1 MTNEPLGDSRLRQTL
16 KRRHMTMIALGGV
29 IGAGLFVGSRVV
41 IQSAGPAASISFLL
55 TGLLVVLVIRM
66 LGELATALPAA
77 GSFYEYARLAMG
89 DLAGFVTGWMYWY
102 FWVGVVAFEA
112 IAGADLIRFWLPEL
126 PQWLLALGLL
136 LIMTGTNLRSVRAYG
151 EFEFWFASIKVGAIV
166 VFLVVGT
173 LYVAGLWFGSGLHIA
188 NITAH
193 GGFAPRGVLPI
204 FTGAVA
210 ATGFYF
216 GAEIVTIASAESA
229 EPAAAVARATT
240 SVIGRVL
247 LFYIGSIVLIVAIV
261 PWNSPAIKTPYVSAL
276 AAIGLPAAAHVMN
289 AVILTAVLSALNSGL
304 YVSSRMLLALT
315 RHGDAPQMLARVS
328 RQGTPVR
335 AILAGTVV
343 GFAAVLISYV
353 SPDAVFPFLV
363 KSNGTVALF
372 VYLLIA
378 MSELRL
384 RRKLERESPERIVLR
399 MWMYPWLTLVAIAG
413 MLGIL
418 AAMVFIPDQRVPLA
432 TGLASLAIAAALF
445 WLRRALF
452 TGRVGSEAGQKPLLE
467 PSSSQPSVES
477 RPPP

>member
-1 MTNEPLGDSRLRQTL
+1 MTQEPLGDPRLRQSL
-16 KRRHMTMIALGGV
+16 KRRHMTMIAIGGV

-41 IQSAGPAASISFLL
+41 IQSAGPAASLSFLL

-77 GSFYEYARLAMG
+77 GSFYEYARLALG

-112 IAGADLIRFWLPEL
+112 IAGADLIRFWIPEL
-126 PQWLLALGLL
+126 PQWLLALLLL
-136 LIMTGTNLRSVRAYG
+136 LIMTATNLRSVRAYG

-166 VFLVVGT
+166 VFLVTGG
-173 LYVAGLWFGSGLHIA
+173 LYVAGLWFGAGPHVA
-188 NITAH
+188 NLTAH
-193 GGFAPRGVLPI
+193 GGFAPRGLLPI

-216 GAEIVTIASAESA
+216 GAEIVSVAAAESA
-229 EPAAAVARATT
+229 EPSAAVARAATT
-240 SVIGRVL
+240 VIWRIL
-247 LFYIGSIVLIVAIV
+247 LFYIGSIVLVVAIV
-261 PWNSPAIKTPYVSAL
+261 PWNSPAITTPYVSAL

-304 YVSSRMLLALT
+304 YVSSRMLLAMT
-315 RHGDAPQMLARVS
+315 RHRDAPQLLARVNEH
-328 RQGTPVR
+328 GTPVR

-343 GFAAVLISYV
+343 GFIAVIMSYI

-378 MSELRL
+378 LSELRL
-384 RRKLERESPERIVLR
+384 RLKLERDSPERIVVR
-399 MWMYPWLTLVAIAG
+399 MWLYPWLTIAAIAA

-418 AAMVFIPDQRVPLA
+418 AAMAFIPDQRVPLA
-432 TGLASLAIAAALF
+432 TGLASLAIAVALF
-445 WLRRALF
+445 WLRGVLLH
-452 TGRVGSEAGQKPLLE
+452 GRSSGAGQPQRLRLPPSIE
-467 PSSSQPSVES
+467 PPTSH
-477 RPPP
+477 

>member
-1 MTNEPLGDSRLRQTL
+1 LTHEPLGDSRLRQTL

-41 IQSAGPAASISFLL
+41 IQSAGPAASLSFLL

-77 GSFYEYARLAMG
+77 GSFYEYARLALG
-89 DLAGFVTGWMYWY
+89 DMAGFVTGWMYWY

-112 IAGADLIRFWLPEL
+112 IAGADLIRFWLPQF

-136 LIMTGTNLRSVRAYG
+136 LIMTATNLRSVRAYG

-173 LYVAGLWFGSGLHIA
+173 LYVAGLGFGTGPHLA
-188 NITAH
+188 NLTAH
-193 GGFAPRGVLPI
+193 GGFAPHGMLPV

-216 GAEIVTIASAESA
+216 GAEIVTITAAESA
-229 EPAAAVARATT
+229 EPAAAIAQATT
-240 SVIGRVL
+240 SVISRVL
-247 LFYIGSIVLIVAIV
+247 LFYIGSIVLVVAIV
-261 PWNSPAIKTPYVSAL
+261 PWNSPAITTPYVSAL
-276 AAIGLPAAAHVMN
+276 AVIGLPAAAQVMN

-315 RHGDAPQMLARVS
+315 RHGDAPQMLACVNAH
-328 RQGTPVR
+328 GTPVR

-343 GFAAVLISYV
+343 GFAAVLTSYV
-353 SPDAVFPFLV
+353 SPNAVFPFLV

-378 MSELRL
+378 LSELRL
-384 RRKLERESPERIVLR
+384 RRKLDLESPERIVIR
-399 MWMYPWLTLVAIAG
+399 MWMFPWLTGVAIAA
-413 MLGIL
+413 MVGIL
-418 AAMVFIPDQRVPLA
+418 GAMAFIPDQRAPLA
-432 TGLASLAIAAALF
+432 TGLASLAIAVALY
-445 WLRRALF
+445 WLFRTRLGGGRA
-452 TGRVGSEAGQKPLLE
+452 PL
-467 PSSSQPSVES
+467 PQASSPQPSVE
-477 RPPP
+477 PPPT

>member
-1 MTNEPLGDSRLRQTL
+1 MTDETLGDPRLRQTL

-55 TGLLVVLVIRM
+55 SGLLVVLVIRM

-112 IAGADLIRFWLPEL
+112 IAGADLIRFWFPQL
-126 PQWLLALGLL
+126 PQWLIALALL
-136 LIMTGTNLRSVRAYG
+136 LIMTATNLRSVRTYG

-166 VFLVVGT
+166 VFLG
-173 LYVAGLWFGSGLHIA
+173 LGALFVAGLGFHTSPHLS
-188 NITAH
+188 NLTAH
-193 GGFAPRGVLPI
+193 GGFAPHGWLPI

-216 GAEIVTIASAESA
+216 GAEIVTIAAAEST
-229 EPAAAVARATT
+229 EPAAAIARATT
-240 SVIGRVL
+240 SVITRVL
-247 LFYIGSIVLIVAIV
+247 VFYIGSIVLVVAIV
-261 PWNSPAIKTPYVSAL
+261 PWNSPAITTPYSSAL
-276 AAIGLPAAAHVMN
+276 AAIGIPAAKNIMN

-315 RHGDAPQMLARVS
+315 RHGDAPRMFAKVNAE
-328 RQGTPVR
+328 GTPLR
-335 AILAGTVV
+335 AILAGTGV
-343 GFAAVLISYV
+343 GFLAVMMSYI

-378 MSELRL
+378 LSELQL
-384 RRKLERESPERIVLR
+384 RRKLERESPERLVVR
-399 MWMYPWLTLVAIAG
+399 MWLFPWLTIVGIVA
-413 MLGIL
+413 MVGIL
-418 AAMVFIPDQRVPLA
+418 AAMAFIPDQRTPLI
-432 TGLASLAIAAALF
+432 TGLVSLAIAVVVF
-445 WLRRALF
+445 WLLRARRSA
-452 TGRVGSEAGQKPLLE
+452 
-467 PSSSQPSVES
+467 QPA
-477 RPPP
+477 

>member
-1 MTNEPLGDSRLRQTL
+1 MIDETLGDPRLRQSL

-41 IQSAGPAASISFLL
+41 IQSAGPAASLSFLF

-77 GSFYEYARLAMG
+77 GSVYEYSRLAMG

-112 IAGADLIRFWLPEL
+112 IAGADLIRFWFPQFS
-126 PQWLLALGLL
+126 QWLLALALL
-136 LIMTGTNLRSVRAYG
+136 VIMTATNLRSVRTYG

-166 VFLVVGT
+166 IFLALGT
-173 LYVAGLWFGSGLHIA
+173 LYVAGLWFGTGPHLA
-188 NITAH
+188 NLTAH
-193 GGFAPRGVLPI
+193 GGFAPRGLLPI

-216 GAEIVTIASAESA
+216 GAEIVTIAAAESA
-229 EPAAAVARATT
+229 EPAAAIARATT
-240 SVIGRVL
+240 SVITRVL
-247 LFYIGSIVLIVAIV
+247 VFYIGSIVLVVAIV
-261 PWNSPAIKTPYVSAL
+261 PWNSPTIATPYVSAL
-276 AAIGLPAAAHVMN
+276 AAIGIPAATHIMN

-315 RHGDAPQMLARVS
+315 RHGDAPQTLARVNS
-328 RQGTPVR
+328 QGTPVR

-343 GFAAVLISYV
+343 GFIAVMMSYI

-378 MSELRL
+378 LSELLL
-384 RRKLERESPERIVLR
+384 RRKLERETPERLVVR
-399 MWMYPWLTLVAIAG
+399 MWLFPWLTIVAIVA
-413 MLGIL
+413 MVGIL
-418 AAMVFIPDQRVPLA
+418 AAMAFIPDQRVPLV
-432 TGLASLAIAAALF
+432 TGLASLAALVAVF
-445 WLRRALF
+445 WLRRV
-452 TGRVGSEAGQKPLLE
+452 RR
-467 PSSSQPSVES
+467 S
-477 RPPP
+477 RRPRSPRRP

>member
-1 MTNEPLGDSRLRQTL
+1 MIDEALDDPRLRQTL

-29 IGAGLFVGSRVV
+29 IGAGLFVGSGVV
-41 IQSAGPAASISFLL
+41 IQSAGPAAVLSFLF

-112 IAGADLIRFWLPEL
+112 IAGADLIRFWFPQA
-126 PQWLLALGLL
+126 PQWLLALALL
-136 LIMTGTNLRSVRAYG
+136 VIMTATNLRSVRTYG

-166 VFLVVGT
+166 IFLLLGN
-173 LYVAGLWFGSGLHIA
+173 LYVAGLWFGTGPHIA
-188 NITAH
+188 NLTAH

-216 GAEIVTIASAESA
+216 GAEIVTVAAAESA
-229 EPAAAVARATT
+229 EPAAAIARATT
-240 SVIGRVL
+240 SVITRVL
-247 LFYIGSIVLIVAIV
+247 VFYIGSILLVVAIV
-261 PWNSPAIKTPYVSAL
+261 PWNSPTIATPYVSAL
-276 AAIGLPAAAHVMN
+276 AAIGVPAAAHIMN

-304 YVSSRMLLALT
+304 YVSSRMLLAMT
-315 RHGDAPQMLARVS
+315 RHGDAPRMLARVN
-328 RQGTPVR
+328 REGTPVG

-343 GFAAVLISYV
+343 GFVAVMMSYIS
-353 SPDAVFPFLV
+353 PGAVFPFLV

-378 MSELRL
+378 LSELRL
-384 RRKLERESPERIVLR
+384 RRKLERDSPGRLVVR
-399 MWMYPWLTLVAIAG
+399 MWLFPWLTLAGIAG
-413 MLGIL
+413 MVGIL
-418 AAMVFIPDQRVPLA
+418 AAMAFIPDQRVPLA
-432 TGLASLAIAAALF
+432 TGLASLAISVALF
-445 WLRRALF
+445 WLRRILRA
-452 TGRVGSEAGQKPLLE
+452 GRGGSNPA
-467 PSSSQPSVES
+467 
-477 RPPP
+477 

>member
-1 MTNEPLGDSRLRQTL
+1 MTEEALGDPRLRQAL

-41 IQSAGPAASISFLL
+41 IQSTGPAASISFLL

-77 GSFYEYARLAMG
+77 GSFYEYSRLALG

-112 IAGADLIRFWLPEL
+112 IAGADLIRFWLPQFQ
-126 PQWLLALGLL
+126 QWLIALVLL
-136 LIMTGTNLRSVRAYG
+136 LVMTATNLRSVRAYG
-151 EFEFWFASIKVGAIV
+151 EFEFWLASIKVGAII
-166 VFLVVGT
+166 VFLIVGS
-173 LYVAGLWFGSGLHIA
+173 LYVAGLWFGAGPHLA
-188 NITAH
+188 NLTAH
-193 GGFAPRGVLPI
+193 GGFAPRGILPI

-216 GAEIVTIASAESA
+216 GAEIVTVAAAESA

-240 SVIGRVL
+240 SVIARVL
-247 LFYIGSIVLIVAIV
+247 IFYIGSIVLVVAIV
-261 PWNSPAIKTPYVSAL
+261 PWNSPAMTTPYVSAL
-276 AAIGLPAAAHVMN
+276 AAVGLPGAAHIMN

-315 RHGDAPQMLARVS
+315 RRGDAPQLLARVS

-335 AILAGTVV
+335 AILAGTIV
-343 GFAAVLISYV
+343 GFIAVMMSYV
-353 SPDAVFPFLV
+353 SPDGVFPFLV

-378 MSELRL
+378 ISELRL
-384 RRKLERESPERIVLR
+384 RGRLERESPDRIVLR
-399 MWMYPWLTLVAIAG
+399 MWLYPWLTWVAIAA

-418 AAMVFIPDQRVPLA
+418 AAMAFIPDQRVPLA
-432 TGLASLAIAAALF
+432 TGLASLGIMTALF
-445 WLRRALF
+445 WLRGVILRGRRA
-452 TGRVGSEAGQKPLLE
+452 RAA
-467 PSSSQPSVES
+467 
-477 RPPP
+477 